1 MWLYKKYM
9 KKVDI
14 LNKINAIPHDK
25 FPHNILIIPDGNGR
39 WAKKQD
45 KNVSFGHRKASYV
58 IKDIINDLKDLDE
71 IETLTIW
78 GFSADNWKR
87 SKIEVNSLMS
97 IFSFMVNDLYKD
109 LIRDETRFIH
119 IGRKDRIPKKLA
131 DILQKV
137 EFETKDLKKRIL
149 ALAIDF
155 GGEDQMIRMIDKA
168 RTLSKDITINKDILE
183 SLKDGAGIIHTSDL
197 IIRTSGEV
205 RTSDIGWFN
214 GKETELYFLDKLFP
228 DVKTEDIL
236 DAIIDFSKR
245 ERRMGKR

>member
-1 MWLYKKYM
+1 M
-9 KKVDI
+9 
-14 LNKINAIPHDK
+14 
-25 FPHNILIIPDGNGR
+25 
-39 WAKKQD
+39 
-45 KNVSFGHRKASYV
+45 
-58 IKDIINDLKDLDE
+58 
-71 IETLTIW
+71 
-78 GFSADNWKR
+78 
-87 SKIEVNSLMS
+87 
-97 IFSFMVNDLYKD
+97 
-109 LIRDETRFIH
+109 IRDETRFIH

-168 RTLSKDITINKDILE
+168 RTLPKDITINKDILE